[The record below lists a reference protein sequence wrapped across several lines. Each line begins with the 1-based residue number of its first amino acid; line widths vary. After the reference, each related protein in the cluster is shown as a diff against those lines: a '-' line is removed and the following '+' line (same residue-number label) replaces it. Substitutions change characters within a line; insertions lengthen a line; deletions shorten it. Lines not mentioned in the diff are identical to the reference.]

1 MGLGNTI
8 VRAIYLATV
17 VCATLLAL
25 AIAAGLLYSIL
36 GAERPAISLLKDLA
50 SSAAMLALYVYPG
63 IRALRRR
70 RAIGAVIAAELV
82 RERPIVAGIV
92 TLAGG
97 FGHLCFAILLTATI
111 DIALAPQWPDDVG
124 GPFAL
129 FFFSTLASY
138 LIALLCG
145 EFVLV
150 GSGESDAARASRSA
164 SL

>member
-1 MGLGNTI
+1 MGLVNTF

-25 AIAAGLLYSIL
+25 SIATGLLYLIS
-36 GAERPAISLLKDLA
+36 GAERPAISLLKDVA
-50 SSAAMLALYVYPG
+50 SAAAMLALYVYPG

-70 RAIGAVIAAELV
+70 WAMGTVILVDLV
-82 RERPIVAGIV
+82 RERPIVAGLV

-111 DIALAPQWPDDVG
+111 DIALAPEWPDDIG

-129 FFFSTLASY
+129 FFFSTLFWY
-138 LIALLCG
+138 VIALLCG